1 MEIRQLHSEEF
12 EAALSLSEY
21 AFKYKV
27 AGEDRVEAR
36 QKFRPERVWGVFE
49 DGVLGAQLTLLPL
62 QVYIQGKV
70 FPMGGIAGVS
80 TWPENRRQGLVA
92 KLLLHTLQTMN
103 ESGQT
108 LSFLHPF
115 LIPFYRK
122 FGWEVYCEYKK
133 YSIPVDKF
141 PRKTEIQGRVK
152 RDSAALEILERLYSR
167 FATEYNGTLE
177 RDQEWWKHRVLDA
190 ETHHGVFYSELGE
203 PEGYVLYKIV
213 QNELIIDEFI
223 YLNEQARQG
232 LWTFLANH
240 DSMITGASLKLVP
253 SDDILP
259 YLLPDPRIPQE
270 NYPYFMARIVN
281 ARTFIENFTFQSHNS
296 LESRTLYIEDEHA
309 PWNNGLWLWSVTAE
323 GAATFER
330 LDGEKAA
337 ADLSCTIGA
346 LTVMLLGYKRPAELA
361 KYGQLNAS
369 SSGLD
374 WLEEVIPQAKTA
386 LFDFF

>member
-12 EAALSLSEY
+12 EAGLSLSEY

-27 AGEDRVEAR
+27 ADEDRAEAR
-36 QKFRPERVWGVFE
+36 QKFRHERVWGVFE

-92 KLLLHTLQTMN
+92 KLLSHTLQTMN

-141 PRKTEIQGRVK
+141 PRKTEIQGSVK
-152 RDSAALEILERLYSR
+152 RDSAALEILEGLYSR
-167 FATEYNGTLE
+167 FAAEYNGTLQ
-177 RDQEWWKHRVLDA
+177 RDQEWWKQRVLDA
-190 ETHHGVFYSELGE
+190 DMHHCVFYSELGE
-203 PEGYVLYKIV
+203 PEGYVLYKIEN
-213 QNELIIDEFI
+213 NELVIDEFI
-223 YLNEQARQG
+223 FMNEQARRG

-240 DSMITGASLKLVP
+240 DSMVTGASLKLVP

-259 YLLPDPRIPQE
+259 YLLPDPRVAQE

-281 ARTFIENFTFQSHNS
+281 ARTFIENFTFRSHNS

-309 PWNNGLWLWSVTAE
+309 PWNSGLWQWSVTAE
-323 GAATFER
+323 GTATLER
-330 LDGEKAA
+330 LEGEKAA
-337 ADLSCTIGA
+337 ADLSCTIGT
-346 LTVMLLGYKRPAELA
+346 LTVMLLGYKRPVELA
-361 KYGQLNAS
+361 KYGQLTGGSAD
-369 SSGLD
+369 LD
-374 WLEEVIPQAKTA
+374 WLETVIPQAKTA